1 MRPPAPPRLWL
12 LLPLLP
18 PLLCCLR
25 AAAPPPDSLSQ
36 LAAPRH
42 PKIRLYNLEQVLSWE
57 SPFPVND
64 TRPVVYSVQ
73 YKYSTVGEWHDVTV
87 KSIGVNCTQI
97 TATECDFTA
106 ASLSKGF
113 LLHFNVT
120 LRLRAELGELVSA
133 WVTMPWFQHYRNVTV
148 GPPKHI
154 MVTPREGT
162 LVIAVSPP
170 FEVDTSEATFLYTV
184 HYEEKPGMQQV
195 KGPLQSNFILLDH
208 LKPFRIYCLQVEAQL
223 FWNTQ
228 RIIRPGQLSNTSCYE
243 TTADAYAKQQQVI
256 GISVGTLLSLLLLA
270 GACFFLVLKYGSMVK
285 YLFRTPPSIP
295 AQIEEYLKDP
305 VQPIL
310 EALDKDISQK
320 DDTWNSVSII
330 SFPEKEREDVL

>member
-12 LLPLLP
+12 LLLLLP

-25 AAAPPPDSLSQ
+25 AAAPPPDSPSQ
-36 LAAPRH
+36 LAAPQH

-73 YKYSTVGEWHDVTV
+73 YKYIAGEWDDVTV

-106 ASLSKGF
+106 AGLSKGF
-113 LLHFNVT
+113 PLHFIVT

-133 WVTMPWFQHYRNVTV
+133 WVTMPWFHHYWNVTV

-162 LVIAVSPP
+162 LVIVVSPP

-195 KGPLQSNFILLDH
+195 KGPLQSNFILLDN

-223 FWNTQ
+223 FLNTQ

-270 GACFFLVLKYGSMVK
+270 GACFFLVLKYGSVVK

>member
-73 YKYSTVGEWHDVTV
+73 YKYTVGEWHDVTV

>member
-36 LAAPRH
+36 LAAPQH

-57 SPFPVND
+57 SPSPVND

-73 YKYSTVGEWHDVTV
+73 YKYIVGEWHDVTV

-97 TATECDFTA
+97 TATKCDFTA
-106 ASLSKGF
+106 AGLSKGF

-133 WVTMPWFQHYRNVTV
+133 WVTMPWFLHYRNVTV

-162 LVIAVSPP
+162 LVIVVSPP

-195 KGPLQSNFILLDH
+195 KGPLQSNFILLDN

-270 GACFFLVLKYGSMVK
+270 GACFFLVLKYGSVVK

-320 DDTWNSVSII
+320 DDTWNSVSVI